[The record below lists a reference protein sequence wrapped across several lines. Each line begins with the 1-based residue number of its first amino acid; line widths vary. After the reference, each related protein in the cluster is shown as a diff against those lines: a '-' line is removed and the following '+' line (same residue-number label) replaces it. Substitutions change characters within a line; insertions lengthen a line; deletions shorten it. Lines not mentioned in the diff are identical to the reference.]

1 MSALDV
7 QALETNF
14 NNWHKERVSHLT
26 VSDAFERYAVEQV
39 LKDADLSDD
48 EIDSGLFGGPDDG
61 GVDGMYFFVNRVLI
75 QPDSDV
81 PDPAITA
88 NLSIVQ
94 AKHEKGFKEDTVQKI
109 HTFTRDLLNWS
120 VPVDSFSYLSTAA
133 RDAISLF
140 REKYNVIIG
149 SPHIF
154 SVDFYY
160 VTTNR

>member
-1 MSALDV
+1 VSEGRPSATFLSVVNMSALDV

-14 NNWHKERVSHLT
+14 NNWRKERVSHLT

-75 QPDSDV
+75 EPDSDV

-94 AKHEKGFKEDTVQKI
+94 AKHEKGFKEDTVQK
-109 HTFTRDLLNWS
+109 FTH
-120 VPVDSFSYLSTAA
+120 
-133 RDAISLF
+133 SL
-140 REKYNVIIG
+140 VIC
-149 SPHIF
+149 
-154 SVDFYY
+154 
-160 VTTNR
+160 